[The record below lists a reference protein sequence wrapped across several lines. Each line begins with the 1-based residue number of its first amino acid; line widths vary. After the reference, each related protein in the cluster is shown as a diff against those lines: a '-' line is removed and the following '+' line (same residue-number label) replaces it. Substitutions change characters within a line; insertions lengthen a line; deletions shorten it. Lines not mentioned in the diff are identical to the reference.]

1 MAKGKGGKPTAS
13 AGLKL
18 RKKHGPK
25 RHMFRDY
32 KPMVHSI
39 AKTDILSK
47 YYDKESFELA
57 LSARGIRQNVNA
69 YWAEF
74 IKIPTLA
81 EKKE

>member
-1 MAKGKGGKPTAS
+1 MAKGKGGKKVSAS
-13 AGLKL
+13 SGL

-25 RHMFRDY
+25 RHMFKDY

-39 AKTDILSK
+39 AKTGILSK